1 MIIMGHMTVRATY
14 ALDSETDHRIRRLAR
29 QWDVSQA
36 EVIRRSV
43 RAAAEQN
50 SQVLSPHDVVQ
61 RYAQGAL
68 PRNKTRTREV
78 IRALRAW
85 RHEDD
90 ERRAGPRAR

>member
-1 MIIMGHMTVRATY
+1 MGRMTVRATY
-14 ALDSETDHRIRRLAR
+14 ALDTETDHRIRRLAK

-43 RAAAEQN
+43 RAAVEQN
-50 SQVLSPHDVVQ
+50 SQVLSPRDVVQ

-68 PRNKTRTREV
+68 PRSKTRTREV
-78 IRALRAW
+78 VRALRSW

-90 ERRAGPRAR
+90 KRRASPRAR

>member
-1 MIIMGHMTVRATY
+1 MGRMTVRATY
-14 ALDSETDHRIRRLAR
+14 ALDSETDHRIKRLAK

-43 RAAAEQN
+43 RAAAESN
-50 SQVLSPHDVVQ
+50 EPALTPRDVVQ

-68 PRNKTRTREV
+68 PRSKTRTREV
-78 IRALRAW
+78 VRSLRTW

-90 ERRAGPRAR
+90 KRRTSPRAR